1 MLKYSGK
8 LTTLEGSTYMI
19 EFEYPATYKIKESDD
34 VVVSVISNA
43 NEETYIQFQ
52 PKEGEIGEPFC
63 ATYEKQIAIGTNVF
77 KKYYTA
83 ESCVPVPSV
92 DGKAIAYTVNVK
104 TLDTGE
110 YLSAAFF

>member
-19 EFEYPATYKIKESDD
+19 EFEYPTTYKIMESDNMF
-34 VVVSVISNA
+34 VSAESIT
-43 NEETYIQFQ
+43 NEGTYVQFQ
-52 PKEGEIGEPFC
+52 LREGDVGEPFC